1 MEHPM
6 SKPLS
11 PREVQLVQ
19 ELGSVTEAAKFDPID
34 VRVATLVRNVRGEI
48 AAAARDQG
56 LGVREIARRLGVSA
70 AAVSRHLR
78 SEGDMRLSTAELFA
92 IALGKRWQLSLMDAS
107 CTNGRDQIVTPVVPD
122 KPASSVDHKAI
133 IVGTVQIAHSNGF
146 PPMQT
151 AAPLLSNYTY

>member
-1 MEHPM
+1 M

-11 PREVQLVQ
+11 SLEIQLVQ
-19 ELGSVTEAAKFDPID
+19 ELGAVTQEATFDTID

-48 AAAARDQG
+48 AAAARAQG

-92 IALGKRWQLSLMDAS
+92 IALGKRWHLSLEDAS
-107 CTNGRDQIVTPVVPD
+107 STNGANKVTHPPIDNRPTSSSDHTSVVT
-122 KPASSVDHKAI
+122 
-133 IVGTVQIAHSNGF
+133 GTMQIAQSSDL
-146 PPMQT
+146 PVQT
-151 AAPLLSNYTY
+151 ATPILSNYTY